1 MDITRI
7 NPAPRWSDA
16 TVYNGMAHFV
26 EIAEDASEDM
36 PGQAAQIFKQAEDS
50 LVSVGSDKSRIIS
63 VTIYIT
69 DLKNLDTFNKAWEA
83 WLPADCAPSR
93 ACLKVELV
101 QPELLLEI
109 SFIAAV
115 K

>member
-1 MDITRI
+1 MDIKRI
-7 NPAPRWSDA
+7 NPSPRWSDA

-26 EIAEDASEDM
+26 EIADDSSQDL
-36 PGQAAQIFKQAEDS
+36 PGQIEQVFSQAEKS
-50 LVSVGSDKSRIIS
+50 LKMVGSDKSRILS

-69 DLKNLDTFNKAWEA
+69 DLKHLAMFNLAWEA
-83 WLPADCAPSR
+83 WLPSGCAPSR

-109 SFIAAV
+109 CFVAAV
-115 K
+115 